1 MNGLS
6 SGNLI
11 TPRRLRP
18 AAARMSSG
26 ASSLLRLAR
35 GGGDARL
42 PSAPAL
48 TGWVE
53 RVSGMMDLTPLGDE
67 PAAAVRAGSPGGRA

>member
-48 TGWVE
+48 TGWV
-53 RVSGMMDLTPLGDE
+53 
-67 PAAAVRAGSPGGRA
+67 

>member
-35 GGGDARL
+35 GGDARL

-67 PAAAVRAGSPGGRA
+67 PAAAVHAGSPRGRA